1 MSFIDKAT
9 TVGNAVVNP
18 ELSAALSLLKIL
30 ENLERLTQLMEW
42 FVADQDRKNRIEV
55 KFNGLEKGPDA

>member
-18 ELSAALSLLKIL
+18 ELSAALSLLKIS

-42 FVADQDRKNRIEV
+42 FVADQDRKNRSN
-55 KFNGLEKGPDA
+55 NGNRLEKGPDA

>member
-18 ELSAALSLLKIL
+18 ELSAALSLLKISKD
-30 ENLERLTQLMEW
+30 LERLTQLMEW
-42 FVADQDRKNRIEV
+42 FVADQDRKNRSNDV
-55 KFNGLEKGPDA
+55 KRLEKGPDA

>member
-18 ELSAALSLLKIL
+18 ELSAALSLLKIS

-42 FVADQDRKNRIEV
+42 FVSDQDRKNRAEV
-55 KFNGLEKGPDA
+55 K